1 MPKENGRAA
10 SLECV
15 LIHLNPVA
23 LKTAKLCGGLPV
35 LGAIG
40 LMLSES
46 SFEILDLLNFIIFYF
61 LLLK

>member
-23 LKTAKLCGGLPV
+23 LKTAKTPWSFGCSECNRVNAV
-35 LGAIG
+35 LS
-40 LMLSES
+40 L
-46 SFEILDLLNFIIFYF
+46 II
-61 LLLK
+61 